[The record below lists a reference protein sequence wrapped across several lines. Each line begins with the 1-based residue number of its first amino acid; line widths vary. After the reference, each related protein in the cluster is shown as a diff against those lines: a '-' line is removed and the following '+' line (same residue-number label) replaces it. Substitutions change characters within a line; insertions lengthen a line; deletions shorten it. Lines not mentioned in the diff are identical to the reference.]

1 MVRQL
6 DNFLDVLDDRVKK
19 VIQGSFMKTIPAL
32 VTAVNDKMATVT
44 KLSDG
49 STVTLLNMSG
59 TNLSVGDEVQVYS
72 CGKTEFIG
80 ASRNVSSGGNFK
92 TTSVPANSTVTMQEL
107 GCAENIVSRGQSVGS
122 LTMALVTVVT
132 SPQTGNRAGI
142 SYYEWDINGSYPTQT
157 TYSFTPATQY
167 KIIKT
172 LQTSPFINLSTATEP
187 STVEVTVPTTQEGYD
202 ILFALSEIAENS
214 GGSSIT
220 VDSALSSS
228 STNPVQ
234 NKVINTALS
243 NKQATIWTYSYG
255 FETNG
260 NIRKL
265 EKALSPHTGSLR
277 FKPQKY
283 NAEWVD
289 MGMAI
294 SSMTKGT
301 AQVEWHIGSISVTLT
316 NGDMVSV
323 PIPTFTHAENFIRS
337 VGGTARNTLS
347 FTSDSQRFVSVTD
360 DHSNKSVLIVETVS
374 EMLFNWTSG
383 YVYFTLYI
391 TVHPYYPLPA
401 SADQMYIA
409 FDTASYNASATNA
422 SAITSLIG
430 W

>member
-1 MVRQL
+1 MDEFAKLIDSRINLKTKGQ
-6 DNFLDVLDDRVKK
+6 
-19 VIQGSFMKTIPAL
+19 FMKTVPAV
-32 VTAVNDKMATVT
+32 VTIGGTDTATV
-44 KLSDG
+44 KILSEN
-49 STVTLLNMSG
+49 TTCELLNMTG
-59 TNLSVGDEVQVYS
+59 TKLSVGDQVQVYS
-72 CGKTEFIG
+72 CGKTMYIG
-80 ASRNVSSGGNFK
+80 ASRNVS
-92 TTSVPANSTVTMQEL
+92 
-107 GCAENIVSRGQSVGS
+107 
-122 LTMALVTVVT
+122 
-132 SPQTGNRAGI
+132 
-142 SYYEWDINGSYPTQT
+142 
-157 TYSFTPATQY
+157 
-167 KIIKT
+167 
-172 LQTSPFINLSTATEP
+172 
-187 STVEVTVPTTQEGYD
+187 
-202 ILFALSEIAENS
+202 
-214 GGSSIT
+214 SSIT

-234 NKVINTALS
+234 NKVINTAL
-243 NKQATIWTYSYG
+243 NDKQDKIWAYG
-255 FETNG
+255 YDYPNG
-260 NIRKL
+260 TLRRL

-283 NAEWVD
+283 DAEWVD
-289 MGMAI
+289 MGMRI
-294 SSMTKGT
+294 STLREGT

>member
-1 MVRQL
+1 M

-80 ASRNVSSGGNFK
+80 ASRNVGSGGNFK

-234 NKVINTALS
+234 NKVINTAL
-243 NKQATIWTYSYG
+243 NDKQDKIWAYG
-255 FETNG
+255 YDYPNG
-260 NIRKL
+260 TLRRL

-277 FKPQKY
+277 FKPQQY
-283 NAEWVD
+283 GAEWVD
-289 MGMAI
+289 MGMRI
-294 SSMTKGT
+294 STLTKGT

-316 NGDMVSV
+316 NGNMVSV

-337 VGGTARNTLS
+337 VGGTARNTLT
-347 FTSDSQRFVSVTD
+347 FTSDSQRFVSVND
-360 DHSNKSVLIVETVS
+360 GSGGNAMLIVETVS

>member
-1 MVRQL
+1 MDEFAKLIDGRINLKTKGQ
-6 DNFLDVLDDRVKK
+6 
-19 VIQGSFMKTIPAL
+19 FMKTVPAV
-32 VTAVNDKMATVT
+32 VTIGGTDTATVNI
-44 KLSDG
+44 LSEN
-49 STVTLLNMSG
+49 TTCELLNMTG
-59 TNLSVGDEVQVYS
+59 TKLSVGDQVQVYS
-72 CGKTEFIG
+72 CGKTMYIG
-80 ASRNVSSGGNFK
+80 ASRNVS
-92 TTSVPANSTVTMQEL
+92 
-107 GCAENIVSRGQSVGS
+107 
-122 LTMALVTVVT
+122 
-132 SPQTGNRAGI
+132 
-142 SYYEWDINGSYPTQT
+142 
-157 TYSFTPATQY
+157 
-167 KIIKT
+167 
-172 LQTSPFINLSTATEP
+172 
-187 STVEVTVPTTQEGYD
+187 
-202 ILFALSEIAENS
+202 
-214 GGSSIT
+214 GSSIT

-243 NKQATIWTYSYG
+243 NKQATIWTSSYG